1 MIKLV
6 LILNRLRFPFGR
18 LVTECHL
25 EALSFFTNQKRHL
38 DRLEI
43 MVILGKTLARQV
55 LRSGL
60 QDL

>member
-6 LILNRLRFPFGR
+6 FILNRLRFPFGR
-18 LVTECHL
+18 LVTECHV
-25 EALSFFTNQKRHL
+25 EASSFFTIRKRHL

-43 MVILGKTLARQV
+43 TVILEKTLARQV